1 MMSDQES
8 PRPQK
13 YASFYTSGFLL
24 RADTGLQRG
33 WSKAYV
39 SKPSGYSFFPQE
51 LMPIPISWAKT
62 ACNMVS
68 TVAHDSGGH
77 FAALEKPHELLADVE
92 EYIKKA
98 F

>member
-1 MMSDQES
+1 
-8 PRPQK
+8 
-13 YASFYTSGFLL
+13 
-24 RADTGLQRG
+24 
-33 WSKAYV
+33 
-39 SKPSGYSFFPQE
+39 
-51 LMPIPISWAKT
+51 MPIPISWAKT

-92 EYIKKA
+92 EYIQKA